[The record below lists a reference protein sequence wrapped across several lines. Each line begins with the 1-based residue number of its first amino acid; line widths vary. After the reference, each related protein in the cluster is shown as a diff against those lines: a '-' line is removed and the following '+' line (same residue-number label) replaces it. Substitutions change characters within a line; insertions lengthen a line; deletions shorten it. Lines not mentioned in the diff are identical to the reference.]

1 MQYVAR
7 FTGNPPSEI
16 LQAFDSTPLDYAEF
30 ILNTRN
36 PTPTSSGSVFL
47 VPQTWESLRSAAWE
61 PYNHPEV
68 QAPAR
73 AYRAPIPG
81 LLGIVRISE
90 LAPGTK
96 LRLSDPKGTG
106 FVEAEVP
113 GVMGGEVGFTVAL
126 VGPSRE
132 TGAPSLWTLFPG
144 DPIMPSRMPSEG
156 NVGRVVTAEEAMR
169 LGFEWGKIVSGAAL
183 NPYRNPKEFTFLARQ
198 GQHHDVERV
207 LHSLGIRYCTEPM
220 SHFGRGAYGRTGFLV
235 KAEIPEGMSKRSIN
249 RALYEAGVP
258 GATRSGAPKRAN
270 PHVRSNPWFS
280 PPAMQYV
287 ARFTGN
293 PPVQIGRYD
302 REFCAA
308 CGEPLLA
315 GSDAFYSPKL
325 DQYFCNKSHARAY
338 RTRPD
343 LPADEV
349 LARQRRASVAL
360 GMDPDRKWGPEWGR
374 NPPGYGSSLLEY
386 DSYEAPPGHEVFHN
400 PTSFRAGERVTWS
413 PEAIELEIGRPG
425 QVMRVRY
432 PGRHADDAERTSV
445 EFDSGR
451 SRMVNNWEIVRVHA
465 NPPGYGSSLLEYDSY
480 EAPPGHE
487 VFHNPTHQVLCGCGW
502 GNLAMEESEIPD
514 YCPVC
519 EQPVGVCGSCGER
532 KSDCECYDSNPPVRR
547 NACYGVHFKQDKPFN
562 AQGLIGM
569 ARQLPGPGSPMARP
583 IHEYL
588 DNPAASPK
596 RMLPASQFGM
606 AAAWRRGE
614 EGELEGDMIV
624 IRGREVPVE
633 HSAKGAFHH
642 VRVADPSEFKAI
654 RTKVLSAKKG
664 IKARVGI
671 FKGRGPRGGKS
682 EIQSYLFDAKQY
694 TPQDVARWIE
704 GHKTPAPLLVQIS
717 SATPSKRRM
726 KVYGKEAEAPRK
738 ARKSVKKKA
747 KKKPRALPAA
757 AKRCTA
763 KTKAGRC
770 KGYKQAGKQ
779 QCALHSAGVAGK
791 RQPKKKKTKKRKVG

>member
-1 MQYVAR
+1 
-7 FTGNPPSEI
+7 
-16 LQAFDSTPLDYAEF
+16 
-30 ILNTRN
+30 
-36 PTPTSSGSVFL
+36 
-47 VPQTWESLRSAAWE
+47 
-61 PYNHPEV
+61 
-68 QAPAR
+68 
-73 AYRAPIPG
+73 
-81 LLGIVRISE
+81 
-90 LAPGTK
+90 
-96 LRLSDPKGTG
+96 
-106 FVEAEVP
+106 
-113 GVMGGEVGFTVAL
+113 
-126 VGPSRE
+126 
-132 TGAPSLWTLFPG
+132 
-144 DPIMPSRMPSEG
+144 
-156 NVGRVVTAEEAMR
+156 
-169 LGFEWGKIVSGAAL
+169 
-183 NPYRNPKEFTFLARQ
+183 
-198 GQHHDVERV
+198 
-207 LHSLGIRYCTEPM
+207 
-220 SHFGRGAYGRTGFLV
+220 
-235 KAEIPEGMSKRSIN
+235 
-249 RALYEAGVP
+249 
-258 GATRSGAPKRAN
+258 
-270 PHVRSNPWFS
+270 
-280 PPAMQYV
+280 
-287 ARFTGN
+287 
-293 PPVQIGRYD
+293 
-302 REFCAA
+302 
-308 CGEPLLA
+308 
-315 GSDAFYSPKL
+315 
-325 DQYFCNKSHARAY
+325 
-338 RTRPD
+338 
-343 LPADEV
+343 
-349 LARQRRASVAL
+349 
-360 GMDPDRKWGPEWGR
+360 
-374 NPPGYGSSLLEY
+374 
-386 DSYEAPPGHEVFHN
+386 
-400 PTSFRAGERVTWS
+400 
-413 PEAIELEIGRPG
+413 
-425 QVMRVRY
+425 MRVRY

-487 VFHNPTHQVLCGCGW
+487 VFHNPARRKKKRKKKLPVCPRCDEVVRDEGYPALGKIYCCDEHAWADELDDQWSREMSNPQRNPTHQVLCGCGW